1 MKIMKKTN
9 DNEANSSST
18 SWSKE
23 LSETRKGWSALT
35 IRCGFSLY
43 VSDIICLRVMPDF
56 GRKDCC
62 AVRRSI
68 IWIKSNHCPVA
79 QMVENSEIDVAV
91 SLIQPQLMNEYFKI
105 TFTRVFSA
113 FNLIR
118 PNFLA
123 IKIVNF
129 TTWQGYNTY
138 FFFAKLFFEDS
149 TAFFL
154 LRRTIQ
160 TIWTRRKIDQ
170 HFNKAVS
177 KCLQSI

>member
-1 MKIMKKTN
+1 
-9 DNEANSSST
+9 
-18 SWSKE
+18 
-23 LSETRKGWSALT
+23 
-35 IRCGFSLY
+35 
-43 VSDIICLRVMPDF
+43 
-56 GRKDCC
+56 
-62 AVRRSI
+62 
-68 IWIKSNHCPVA
+68 
-79 QMVENSEIDVAV
+79 MVENSEIDVAV

-149 TAFFL
+149 MAFFL

-160 TIWTRRKIDQ
+160 TI
-170 HFNKAVS
+170 
-177 KCLQSI
+177 